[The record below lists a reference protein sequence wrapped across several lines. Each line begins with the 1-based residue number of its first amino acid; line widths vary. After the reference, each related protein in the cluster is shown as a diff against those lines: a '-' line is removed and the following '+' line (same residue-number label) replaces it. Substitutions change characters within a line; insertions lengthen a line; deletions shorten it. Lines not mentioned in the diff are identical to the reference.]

1 MLPGRIMKN
10 IKIAAFLLFTN
21 ICVGSFLKSLN
32 ASQEMLD
39 VFYFVILAYVVLIG
53 LAGAFLLLQIVL
65 LTFKLQVNEK
75 AIRNKINEMK
85 KSQKMTI
92 ESFYKAILKTLDLNT
107 FQKEIIKA
115 MLKIGISFRLL
126 SKN

>member
-1 MLPGRIMKN
+1 MKN

-39 VFYFVILAYVVLIG
+39 IFYFVILAYVVLIG
-53 LAGAFLLLQIVL
+53 LAGAFLLFQIVL

-92 ESFYKAILKTLDLNT
+92 ESFYKAILKILDLNT
-107 FQKEIIKA
+107 FQKEIIKV